1 MENKAR
7 NIVVGSLLGDGWLIK
22 LRPNTKT
29 STLYVKYN
37 DKSLGYLKWLRT
49 QLKELNPSELK
60 SIPRYNQHYFYTSS
74 RTDIGDLR
82 QQFYPNE
89 EEKRVPENIGQLLT
103 DPISLAIWY
112 QDDGTLDRRSKY
124 HWNAMIATYCF
135 PMNDCVLLKN
145 AIMTNFGIEVSV
157 CKCQMR
163 SKMYYRLYVPS
174 RSMERFMKIINPY
187 IHADYAYKTFLLD

>member
-7 NIVVGSLLGDGWLIK
+7 SIVVGSLLGDGWLIN

-29 STLYVKYN
+29 STFYVKYN
-37 DKSLGYLKWLRT
+37 DKSLGYLEWLRAG
-49 QLKELNPSELK
+49 LKELNPSELK

-74 RTDIGDLR
+74 RMDIGDLR

-89 EEKRVPENIGQLLT
+89 GEKRVPENIGQLLT

-145 AIMTNFGIEVSV
+145 AIMKNF
-157 CKCQMR
+157 
-163 SKMYYRLYVPS
+163 
-174 RSMERFMKIINPY
+174 
-187 IHADYAYKTFLLD
+187 